1 MRRLFNLSFR
11 YKVPLWGSALIIV
24 AALTVSAAL
33 MIQAYDDLRSDL
45 LTSSASL
52 ARTLAKNLFP
62 VMLNDEVWR
71 AYEIIRAPLHGKPT
85 DDLIQPE
92 MILALDQ
99 QQKVFVTTEPNTVPM
114 LADVRQLGVEYVQLA
129 ERIAAA
135 SGPEDPAVEY
145 SGAHK
150 IYVAVPIS
158 EDGERVGTLV
168 IVHSKDKFLPR
179 FRSIAWRGGL
189 IGLLVLAVLLPI
201 NWYWGQRMATPLV
214 QLAGSIG
221 SVAQGALTAPSPAGY
236 PYQDELGELF
246 VAYGVMV
253 KSLQDKHLLEQEM
266 IRSERLAA
274 IGRLSAGLA
283 HEINNP
289 LGGMLI
295 ALNNFKRRG
304 GHDERTLKTV
314 DMIERGLAQ
323 IKDSVSAMLVEA
335 KVKSRNFGPQDVD
348 DVRTLLTGEA
358 HKRLVEIAI
367 DSDLVAPLAL
377 PANLVRQILMNL
389 LLNAIQSAEELS
401 TVRCTMRQS
410 TERLSIETEN
420 TGPPIPEEVMSHL
433 FEPFASGREN
443 GHGLG
448 LWITY
453 QIVSQL
459 GGQVAAESHDGLTRF
474 SISLPAGEHTCLT
487 NHYASA

>member
-11 YKVPLWGSALIIV
+11 YKVPLWGSTLIIV

-33 MIQAYDDLRSDL
+33 MVQAYDDLRSDL

-52 ARTLAKNLFP
+52 GRTLAKNLFP

-71 AYEIIRAPLHGKPT
+71 TYEIIRAPLHGKPA
-85 DDLIQPE
+85 DDLLQPE

-99 QQKVFVTTEPNTVPM
+99 QQKVFVTTQPDTVPM
-114 LADVRQLGVEYVQLA
+114 LADVRQLGAEYAQLA
-129 ERIAAA
+129 ERIAAPTTSDA
-135 SGPEDPAVEY
+135 AAVEL

-158 EDGERVGTLV
+158 DDGERVGTVV

-179 FRSIAWRGGL
+179 FRSKALRATL
-189 IGLLVLAVLLPI
+189 TGLLVLALLLPI
-201 NWYWGQRMATPLV
+201 NWYWGQRMTIPIV
-214 QLAGSIG
+214 QLARSIG
-221 SVAQGALTAPSPAGY
+221 KVAQGRPAEAFSTAY
-236 PYQDELGELF
+236 PYQDELGQLF
-246 VAYGVMV
+246 EVYGMMV
-253 KSLQDKHLLEQEM
+253 KALQDKKLLEQEM

-295 ALNNFKRRG
+295 ALDNFKRRC

-314 DMIERGLAQ
+314 AMIERGLAQ

-348 DVRTLLTGEA
+348 DVHTLLTGEA
-358 HKRLVEIAI
+358 HKRPVEIHI

-389 LLNAIQSAEELS
+389 LLNAIQAAEELS

-410 TERLSIETEN
+410 TDRLSIETEN

-474 SISLPAGEHTCLT
+474 SISLPAGE
-487 NHYASA
+487 NI